1 MAAEG
6 ASVFVAFWQNET
18 FEVAMVT
25 LNEDS
30 SSGRVASTINGRI
43 K

>member
-1 MAAEG
+1 MEG
-6 ASVFVAFWQNET
+6 ASVFVAFWQNKS

-30 SSGRVASTINGRI
+30 SSAQAASKINGRI
-43 K
+43 A